1 LGCLQSTMHSPGFAL
16 SWKVISSKLGV
27 MEVHVGDKEWNHHMK
42 PHNLL
47 DKSSE
52 IWQFVVAS
60 V

>member
-1 LGCLQSTMHSPGFAL
+1 MHAPGFAL
-16 SWKVISSKLGV
+16 SWKVIFSKLGV
-27 MEVHVGDKEWNHHMK
+27 MEVHVGDKEWNCHMK

>member
-1 LGCLQSTMHSPGFAL
+1 MHSPGFAL

-42 PHNLL
+42 PQNVL